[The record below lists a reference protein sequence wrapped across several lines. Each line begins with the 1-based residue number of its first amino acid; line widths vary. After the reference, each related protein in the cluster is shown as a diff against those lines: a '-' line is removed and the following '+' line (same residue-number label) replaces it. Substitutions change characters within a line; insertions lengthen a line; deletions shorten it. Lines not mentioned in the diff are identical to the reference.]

1 MWGASD
7 TKDDEGLELT
17 DEQREALRQLVAS
30 LPPYGWVRALRR
42 LLGDDEDGPAGVPV
56 PA

>member
-7 TKDDEGLELT
+7 TKDDEKLELT

-42 LLGDDEDGPAGVPV
+42 LLGDDEDGPAGVPM